1 MEQKLSFSPARQAG
15 LVFLGITFFVFI
27 VGGGLSFYM
36 MLKSPIGGSFF
47 IYLVLGLL
55 ALLISAWIGYRWLA
69 LRGAFYTL
77 ERNGIRI
84 HWGLRVEEIPMNT
97 VRWVRSVQEVQQI
110 IRQRLPLPFGQM
122 PGAIVGQR
130 RLSDG
135 SLLDYLA
142 SDTRHMVLIATD
154 ERVLVISPSKQQEF
168 IYAMQRLMELGSMA
182 PWKRRS
188 QYPTIIITQIWQN
201 RWARWLLIAGLI
213 LSSGLLAWV
222 SLIIPNLPEIYL
234 TFYAEEPSPPTYLL
248 LLPLLNG
255 FFYILNTLLGL
266 FFFRRG
272 VQIESPSTT
281 TAVEGKPRGEVYK
294 IYAYL
299 LWGISLI
306 TGIFFYFAISFT
318 SYVG

>member
-1 MEQKLSFSPARQAG
+1 MSFAPTRRVG
-15 LVFLGITFFVFI
+15 LIFLGITFFVFI
-27 VGGGLSFYM
+27 AGGGLSFYM
-36 MLKSPIGGSFF
+36 MLHSPVGGSFF
-47 IYLVLGLL
+47 IYLVFGLI
-55 ALLISAWIGYRWLA
+55 ALVISAWIGYRWLA

-97 VRWVRSVQEVQQI
+97 VRWVRSGQEVQQI

-142 SDTRHMVLIATD
+142 SDTQHMVLIATD
-154 ERVLVISPSKQQEF
+154 ERVLVVSPSKQQEF

-188 QYPTIIITQIWQN
+188 QYPTILITQVWQN
-201 RWARWLLIAGLI
+201 RLARWLLIAGLF
-213 LSSGLLAWV
+213 LSLSLLAWA
-222 SLIIPNLPEIYL
+222 SLTIPNLPEIYL
-234 TFYAEEPSPPTYLL
+234 TFYADEPSPPTYLL
-248 LLPLLNG
+248 LLPLLHG
-255 FFYILNTLLGL
+255 FFFLLNTLFGL

-272 VQIESPSTT
+272 MQIESSGSMITV
-281 TAVEGKPRGEVYK
+281 AGKVSESVYK
-294 IYAYL
+294 VYAYL
-299 LWGISLI
+299 LWGTSLI
-306 TGIFFYFAISFT
+306 NGIFFYFAISFT
-318 SYVG
+318 TYVE